1 MSLGPT
7 SALTPKPA
15 SLNKSNDGGE
25 PRYFNPSIVKGTR
38 EQISTREHTPL
49 NLESKQ
55 LQTKLDIKLKPVVSD
70 EHSKLD
76 FEYLDVRLPVSQVE
90 A

>member
-7 SALTPKPA
+7 SALTPKPV
-15 SLNKSNDGGE
+15 SINKSNDGE
-25 PRYFNPSIVKGTR
+25 PRYFNPSIVKGSR

-49 NLESKQ
+49 NFESKQ
-55 LQTKLDIKLKPVVSD
+55 LLTKLDLKLKPVVSD

-76 FEYLDVRLPVSQVE
+76 FEYLDVKLPVSKVE